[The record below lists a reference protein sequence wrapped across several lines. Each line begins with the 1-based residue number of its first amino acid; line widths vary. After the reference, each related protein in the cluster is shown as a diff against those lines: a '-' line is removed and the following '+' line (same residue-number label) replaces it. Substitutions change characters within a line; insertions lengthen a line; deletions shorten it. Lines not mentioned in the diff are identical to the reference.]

1 MAIAFVTPTSI
12 GRRSMNE
19 QERHNLFAELTTRH
33 QGELYGYIYSVVRNW
48 ADTDDLY
55 QSVCLVLWH
64 KFDSFRPGSN
74 FFAWARQTAKNKIGD
89 FVRQK
94 QSPTYVS
101 YELLDI
107 LAEGGSGDH
116 DADAESYLAALQRC
130 EEKLAPEDNELLQLR
145 YVEELTATAI
155 AERLQRLRQSV
166 GRSLNRVRRRLLE
179 CIQIELARQ
188 EHSSKELS

>member
-1 MAIAFVTPTSI
+1 
-12 GRRSMNE
+12 MNE

-33 QGELYGYIYSVVRNW
+33 QGDLYGYIYSVVRNW

-101 YELLDI
+101 CDLLDI
-107 LAEGGSGDH
+107 LAQGGAGPH
-116 DADAESYLAALQRC
+116 DADAESYLVALQHCR
-130 EEKLAPEDNELLQLR
+130 EKLTPEDDELLQLR
-145 YVEELTATAI
+145 YVEELTTAAI
-155 AERLQRLRQSV
+155 AERMQRLRQSV
-166 GRSLNRVRRRLLE
+166 GRSLSRVRHWLLE
-179 CIQIELARQ
+179 CIQMELARR
-188 EHSSKELS
+188 EHSSNEFS